1 MFGSIKRD
9 NQRVLRDSDIII
21 EVIGPELPITVRK
34 KKQLFG
40 IWVNS
45 DPVTIYD
52 SPSFYAMLHT
62 NLPSLILTEQELKKY
77 NIGAFRQLSSNTS
90 DTKVNDAVDAVVRIK
105 ASSDT
110 YQISKNPIK
119 LNKETLFSAS
129 LSLPANLIEGDYRAI
144 LHLVQ
149 DKHVVNSSVQK
160 ITVNKIGLEKW
171 LYEFAHQKP
180 FFYGIF
186 SITLA
191 LILGWGGSAI
201 FRKIQ

>member
-1 MFGSIKRD
+1 M
-9 NQRVLRDSDIII
+9 
-21 EVIGPELPITVRK
+21 
-34 KKQLFG
+34 
-40 IWVNS
+40 
-45 DPVTIYD
+45 
-52 SPSFYAMLHT
+52 
-62 NLPSLILTEQELKKY
+62 
-77 NIGAFRQLSSNTS
+77 
-90 DTKVNDAVDAVVRIK
+90 ND
-105 ASSDT
+105 
-110 YQISKNPIK
+110 K

-149 DKHVVNSSVQK
+149 DKRVVNSSVQK

-186 SITLA
+186 AITLA